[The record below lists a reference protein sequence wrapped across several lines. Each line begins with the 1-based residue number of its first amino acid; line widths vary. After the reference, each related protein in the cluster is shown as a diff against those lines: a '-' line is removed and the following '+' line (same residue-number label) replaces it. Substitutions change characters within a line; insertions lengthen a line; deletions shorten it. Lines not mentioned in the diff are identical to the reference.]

1 MARHSAAS
9 ISPPKV
15 FTFVARRAYKRGP
28 PNQAAAGQA
37 KRSDGMDGKGNSK
50 SAGETLGDAERIRFA
65 DLLLAVA
72 ELQDRDAF
80 AELFAY
86 YAPRVK
92 SYLLRLGADSALA
105 EEIAQDVMV
114 TVWRKAGLFDRAQAS
129 VSTWIFRIARNRRI
143 DLFRR
148 SKRPELDPEEEMIL
162 PSGVEA
168 PDARI
173 EAMETETRVR
183 AAMKDLPEEQVLL
196 LKLAFYEGLSHSE
209 IAARLGAPLG
219 TVKSRIRLAFA
230 KMKVRLG
237 DE

>member
-1 MARHSAAS
+1 MGGSNRNK
-9 ISPPKV
+9 P
-15 FTFVARRAYKRGP
+15 
-28 PNQAAAGQA
+28 
-37 KRSDGMDGKGNSK
+37 
-50 SAGETLGDAERIRFA
+50 AGETLGEAERARFA
-65 DLLLAVA
+65 DLLVAVA
-72 ELQDRDAF
+72 TRQDRAAY
-80 AELFAY
+80 AELFSY

-92 SYLLRLGADSALA
+92 SYVLRLGADAALA

-114 TVWRKAGLFDRAQAS
+114 TVWRKAGLFDRGQAS

-173 EAMETETRVR
+173 EAMEIETRVR

-209 IAARLGAPLG
+209 IAERLKAPLG

-230 KMKVRLG
+230 KMKAKLG
-237 DE
+237 DD

>member
-1 MARHSAAS
+1 M
-9 ISPPKV
+9 
-15 FTFVARRAYKRGP
+15 G
-28 PNQAAAGQA
+28 
-37 KRSDGMDGKGNSK
+37 GKGISK
-50 SAGETLGDAERIRFA
+50 PAGETLGDAERARFA
-65 DLLLAVA
+65 DLLVAVA
-72 ELQDRDAF
+72 ERQDRDAF

-92 SYLLRLGADSALA
+92 SYLLRLGADGALA
-105 EEIAQDVMV
+105 EEISQDVMV
-114 TVWRKAGLFDRAQAS
+114 TVWRKAALFDRAQAS

-148 SKRPELDPEEEMIL
+148 SKKPELDPEEEMIL

-173 EAMETETRVR
+173 EAMETEARVR

>member
-1 MARHSAAS
+1 
-9 ISPPKV
+9 
-15 FTFVARRAYKRGP
+15 
-28 PNQAAAGQA
+28 
-37 KRSDGMDGKGNSK
+37 MDGKGNSK
-50 SAGETLGDAERIRFA
+50 SAGETLGDAERTRFA

-72 ELQDRDAF
+72 ELQDRNAF

-173 EAMETETRVR
+173 EAMETEARVR

-209 IAARLGAPLG
+209 IAVRLGAPLG